1 MSTLGAIAVGFRA
14 ARQSSRTTAASRSGA
29 ATAGFRLA
37 LAKLIAALGSILGL
51 GAIVAAAWLVAVP
64 LGLVAAGLAFFVLE
78 WRLSDSSGG

>member
-1 MSTLGAIAVGFRA
+1 LSTLGAIAVGFRA

-64 LGLVAAGLAFFVLE
+64 LGLLAAGLAFFVLE
-78 WRLSDSSGG
+78 WRLSEGGRE

>member
-14 ARQSSRTTAASRSGA
+14 ARQSSKVTAARRSGA

-37 LAKLIAALGSILGL
+37 LAKLIAALGTILGL
-51 GAIVAAAWLVAVP
+51 TAIVAAAWLVAVP

>member
-29 ATAGFRLA
+29 ATVGFRLA

>member
-78 WRLSDSSGG
+78 WRLSDSPSG